1 MLFEFAT
8 KPAQPGLSSSSRLE
22 SMMEQTQPVQTSS
35 IRHGFRNDTDT
46 YKSCIHRYTTSER
59 IELKSPGCSAFEANL
74 KSFKT

>member
-1 MLFEFAT
+1 
-8 KPAQPGLSSSSRLE
+8 
-22 SMMEQTQPVQTSS
+22 MMEQTQPVQTSS

-59 IELKSPGCSAFEANL
+59 IELEIPGCSAFEANL